1 MKQLRYTWRHNSI
14 SVTIIHHLKV
24 LVGLDIQLYADCPD
38 SGLNCTLALFRT
50 LGPDVVL
57 IHRSDVYLIELTVPY
72 ETNCSIAKRRKEK
85 RYRNLIQELMINC
98 DSINVITLKVT
109 SLGFVSKNFAKFRR
123 LLKYLKV
130 NNGNCII

>member
-1 MKQLRYTWRHNSI
+1 MYSY
-14 SVTIIHHLKV
+14 SM
-24 LVGLDIQLYADCPD
+24 
-38 SGLNCTLALFRT
+38 
-50 LGPDVVL
+50 
-57 IHRSDVYLIELTVPY
+57 TVPY

-85 RYRNLIQELMINC
+85 RHRNLKQELMINC

-130 NNGNCII
+130 NNGNRIIYVAHRATFYIYYRRNKQWTIQHH